1 VTGDMNTH
9 YPTQKE
15 EALAGLAHGD
25 RTLFLALTELARTS
39 KQDPD
44 PAVAAAARRW
54 ERTLWF
60 KLRLDQQRRRR
71 TPCLAGRPASQA
83 RPGRPRVAEA

>member
-1 VTGDMNTH
+1 MRTH
-9 YPTQKE
+9 CSTQKE

-25 RTLFLALTELARTS
+25 RTLFLALTELTRTS

-44 PAVAAAARRW
+44 PAIAAAARRW

-60 KLRLDQQRRRR
+60 KLRLEQQRRRR
-71 TPCLAGRPASQA
+71 WSCGTG
-83 RPGRPRVAEA
+83 G